1 MKGLG
6 NYFGVETLTLFLRK
20 IKLCLPASHWRLR
33 NPSSWSN
40 ESEVNKRAWP
50 SRNLGTMPF
59 LKGGA
64 GESTEDAKDNNRND

>member
-6 NYFGVETLTLFLRK
+6 NDFGVETLTLFEKNKVLFASK
-20 IKLCLPASHWRLR
+20 SHWRLR
-33 NPSSWSN
+33 NPSIWSN
-40 ESEVNKRAWP
+40 ESEVNKRARP